1 MITREEGYAWL
12 DRQIEGLAIMSEQ
25 LDGIGSFA
33 GEAKEIHIFGFKRL
47 LEILG
52 CPFVRAYHTENTDE
66 LYFTYRG
73 VKFFG
78 LSWEKR
84 IGKKAS

>member
-1 MITREEGYAWL
+1 MITRTEAYEWL
-12 DRQIEGLAIMSEQ
+12 DRQVDAMELMGEPLGAVENMR
-25 LDGIGSFA
+25 GSD
-33 GEAKEIHIFGFKRL
+33 KEFHIYNFEKL
-47 LEILG
+47 IDILG

-66 LYFTYRG
+66 LYFNYRG